1 LIKDGWRWRDS
12 SSQSLWVGIQGN
24 NCSDELC
31 FVTVTIS
38 RSFVQMDMSVYPFL
52 STRWVSFVHDD
63 QLSLRLSIMSLT
75 MRCRYKIGD
84 RYGILTHHHR
94 DTYLGMTYDDLGQ
107 LIICDR
113 YNQYVRHLGV
123 DVHALN

>member
-1 LIKDGWRWRDS
+1 
-12 SSQSLWVGIQGN
+12 
-24 NCSDELC
+24 
-31 FVTVTIS
+31 
-38 RSFVQMDMSVYPFL
+38 
-52 STRWVSFVHDD
+52 
-63 QLSLRLSIMSLT
+63 MSLT

-84 RYGILTHHHR
+84 RYDILTHHHR
-94 DTYLGMTYDDLGQ
+94 DTYLGMTNDDLGQ